1 MVRYSSTVSDD
12 SRTTVAVGAT
22 VGASVG
28 IVVGLAVG
36 TAVGM
41 SVATV
46 LVSPEL
52 ASFELA
58 VRCVELLNATI
69 ANTIESNR
77 QLKMPSAVNKS
88 HRTQRLCGSLML
100 RIIVHFQ

>member
-28 IVVGLAVG
+28 IEVGMAVG

-46 LVSPEL
+46 LVS
-52 ASFELA
+52 SELA
-58 VRCVELLNATI
+58 VRCMELLTATI

-77 QLKMPSAVNKS
+77 QLKMPIAVNKS